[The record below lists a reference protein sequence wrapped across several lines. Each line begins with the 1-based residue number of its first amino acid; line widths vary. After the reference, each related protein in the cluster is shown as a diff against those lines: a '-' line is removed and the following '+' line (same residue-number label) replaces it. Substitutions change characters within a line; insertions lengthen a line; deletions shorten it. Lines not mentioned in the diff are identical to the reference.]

1 MKKQFIA
8 PRITKV
14 VNEELM
20 AGVCN
25 EQFIYTSKGG
35 ASNGYAN
42 VCYHYRINIDDKL
55 FGYKISEYG
64 AIVVS
69 LPKNAVFDATPDVR
83 DDKRTLF
90 NPSDPLLAGSYLLPS
105 ELGWRDF
112 QGLNGNCHF
121 IGDIYING
129 ELLTPENA
137 SHLLK

>member
-42 VCYHYRINIDDKL
+42 VCYHYRLNFSDKQ
-55 FGYKISEYG
+55 FGYKISESG
-64 AIVVS
+64 AMVVS

-83 DDKRTLF
+83 EDGRTF
-90 NPSDPLLAGSYLLPS
+90 YPPSEDTMTTYLHLS

-112 QGLNGNCHF
+112 TGLNGNCHF
-121 IGDIYING
+121 IGDIYIGG

-137 SHLLK
+137 SLLLNK